1 MTIPLSSASIEVM
14 PRNTKPQTVARL
26 VAPTIK
32 LSRSFWNWSFS
43 LAFLASFCAVAIIGE
58 TSKAQPFVWRD
69 KSDSFKLPPSIRVW
83 EGVAMA
89 DSGEPIRAW
98 YADVDYND
106 LGLQARPYLSSDKL
120 GREPVS
126 QMARAQNA
134 FVAINGGY
142 FDMASVPAR
151 TFSLVLQDNRV
162 LVPQI
167 ARVTRP
173 GRKYD
178 VTRSAF
184 GIRDNRTFDVAWIAQ
199 FSNDKV
205 PNDKAET
212 AIYRYDIPTPNTILA
227 PAAPPTSAFPNG
239 AKKWEV
245 QNAIGAG
252 PTLISDNKIV
262 DSFEN
267 EVFFGSGFSDKVPYA
282 RAAIGYTARNHMIF
296 FATDG
301 KQPTHS
307 VGMTLKRLS
316 EELQLIGCVEAMNLD
331 GGGSETLVVNGA
343 AINHP
348 SDGKERNVTSMLAVV
363 PSGKTPTIAPVET
376 PIKEPKP
383 TL

>member
-1 MTIPLSSASIEVM
+1 M
-14 PRNTKPQTVARL
+14 PRNAAPQIVTPL
-26 VAPTIK
+26 NVAPQKAREMTATFARFRPSRK
-32 LSRSFWNWSFS
+32 LLGWGFS
-43 LAFLASFCAVAIIGE
+43 LGFLALLCAVAVVGE
-58 TSKAQPFVWRD
+58 TSKAQPFVWTD
-69 KSDSFKLPPSIRVW
+69 KSAAFKLPPSIRIW

-106 LGLQARPYLSSDKL
+106 LGLQARPYLSQDLK

-126 QMARAQNA
+126 QMARRQNA

-142 FDMASVPAR
+142 FDMQSVPSR

-162 LVPQI
+162 LVPNI

-178 VTRSAF
+178 VTRSAL
-184 GIRDNRTFDVAWIAQ
+184 GIRDDRTFDVAWIAQ
-199 FSNDKV
+199 TKDDKGQ
-205 PNDKAET
+205 T
-212 AIYRYDIPTPNTILA
+212 AIYRYDAPTPNTMTT
-227 PAAPPTSAFPNG
+227 PAAPPTTTFPTG
-239 AKKWEV
+239 AKVWDV

-252 PTLISDNKIV
+252 PTLISNNQIV

-267 EVFFGSGFSDKVPYA
+267 EVFFGSGFTGGDPYP
-282 RAAIGYTARNHMIF
+282 RAAIGYTARNHLIL

-307 VGMTLKRLS
+307 VGMTLRRLS
-316 EELQLIGCVEAMNLD
+316 DELQKIGCVEAMNLD
-331 GGGSETLVVNGA
+331 GGGSETLVVNGV

-348 SDGKERNVTSMLAVV
+348 SDGQERNVSSMLAIV
-363 PSGKTPTIAPVET
+363 PSNLPQSSTRMDATPTPS
-376 PIKEPKP
+376 P
-383 TL
+383 